1 MRPVLPTLLLLWL
14 IAGQPFPSW
23 SQQIKKNELK
33 VADTNLILPPAW
45 AFGVLYGGYTN
56 QQETIERVDA
66 IRAHQ
71 YPIDAYWI
79 DSWFWSHAEKGL
91 GPKKYIDFVADTV
104 SYPNRSRMWEHLK
117 KNNIKG
123 GFWTWDCILETGNE
137 KAFNDFN
144 ARGYFSDTY
153 LETGAWHNNSRTTAM
168 FENGSDSKKGTQC
181 GNIDFSNPQAVK
193 YFKEQMKH
201 FFDEGA
207 DFIKLDR
214 TSKINVCKAMFEM
227 SQEFGKET
235 RGRGFMLSHSFETEN
250 EEYKKYP
257 AKWTDDTR
265 SDWNIENPLVQF
277 NTWVPRVALKENIA
291 MFTNPA
297 IASSRI
303 PFLTNDLGGFD
314 MGKTSKPAEELYI
327 RWLQF
332 SMFNPITE
340 VFSQPENPTAN
351 LAWLYS
357 ARADSLFRLYAQ
369 LRMQLFPYI
378 YSYAHR
384 SRIEGKTMI
393 GKIPGQ
399 LYEYMFGDEIL
410 VAPVY
415 EKGATIQKVF
425 LPDGKW
431 VNYWTGEQ
439 VRGNTGHTVAAPL
452 NQIPLF
458 IRQGAIIPMRQYAS
472 SVERGNNNTLMLH
485 IYPGENGKFSLV
497 EDDGTSNDYLRSLY
511 ATTALEL
518 ENGPTTTHLKIQPVT
533 GHYKGMSSFRNWT
546 LYIHCNQSP
555 EQIRLNGQT
564 LKFRY
569 DKAKKIAI
577 AASYR
582 RSVRQLQDFE
592 IR

>member
-1 MRPVLPTLLLLWL
+1 
-14 IAGQPFPSW
+14 
-23 SQQIKKNELK
+23 
-33 VADTNLILPPAW
+33 
-45 AFGVLYGGYTN
+45 
-56 QQETIERVDA
+56 
-66 IRAHQ
+66 
-71 YPIDAYWI
+71 
-79 DSWFWSHAEKGL
+79 
-91 GPKKYIDFVADTV
+91 
-104 SYPNRSRMWEHLK
+104 
-117 KNNIKG
+117 
-123 GFWTWDCILETGNE
+123 
-137 KAFNDFN
+137 
-144 ARGYFSDTY
+144 
-153 LETGAWHNNSRTTAM
+153 
-168 FENGSDSKKGTQC
+168 
-181 GNIDFSNPQAVK
+181 
-193 YFKEQMKH
+193 
-201 FFDEGA
+201 
-207 DFIKLDR
+207 
-214 TSKINVCKAMFEM
+214 
-227 SQEFGKET
+227 
-235 RGRGFMLSHSFETEN
+235 
-250 EEYKKYP
+250 
-257 AKWTDDTR
+257 
-265 SDWNIENPLVQF
+265 
-277 NTWVPRVALKENIA
+277 
-291 MFTNPA
+291 
-297 IASSRI
+297 
-303 PFLTNDLGGFD
+303 
-314 MGKTSKPAEELYI
+314 
-327 RWLQF
+327 
-332 SMFNPITE
+332 MFNPITE

-439 VRGNTGHTVAAPL
+439 VRGNTGHTVAAPI

-518 ENGPTTTHLKIQPVT
+518 ENDPTTTHLKIHPVT